1 MPGSSD
7 YNVLLK
13 ATIQKITQADL
24 DKATAGLKVNVSSKG
39 AETLNKQ
46 FKNVESTNKNI
57 LTDLS
62 KNAGKVAQWGIAT
75 SLVYGSLQEI
85 RKALEYIV
93 DLNKELTNIRIVTGM
108 DANQVT
114 ELSNGY
120 NQLAK
125 EMGATTL
132 EVAEGSLEWFNL

>member
-93 DLNKELTNIRIVTGM
+93 GLNKELTNIRIVTGM

-114 ELSNGY
+114 
-120 NQLAK
+120 
-125 EMGATTL
+125 
-132 EVAEGSLEWFNL
+132 